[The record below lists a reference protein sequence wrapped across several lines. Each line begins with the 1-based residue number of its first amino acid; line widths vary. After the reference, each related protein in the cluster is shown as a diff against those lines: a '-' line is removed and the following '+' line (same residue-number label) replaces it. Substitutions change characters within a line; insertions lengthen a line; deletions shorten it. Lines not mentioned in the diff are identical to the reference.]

1 MNRENQSEKSWDLQK
16 WTIWFL
22 RAIIFIHL
30 LCNTTQSAAQVAL
43 KFAACKCVGKIAC
56 CCSQT
61 YFPMYTVY
69 IHSLLQYIH
78 SCMFVWKFDL
88 GFRCHKLQNC
98 FKLFLP
104 KYLLVLC
111 FLGLYNCG
119 WPCFPNHSV
128 SRYVL
133 FWLLHWLFLE
143 GVHHLFRDSPPR
155 GLSLKGWCL

>member
-1 MNRENQSEKSWDLQK
+1 MKKGRKILPSLMNRENQSEKSWDLQK
-16 WTIWFL
+16 WTIWFPG
-22 RAIIFIHL
+22 AKIFIHL

-88 GFRCHKLQNC
+88 GFRH
-98 FKLFLP
+98 
-104 KYLLVLC
+104 
-111 FLGLYNCG
+111 YNSKVK
-119 WPCFPNHSV
+119 N
-128 SRYVL
+128 YVL
-133 FWLLHWLFLE
+133 GAINCKIVSNCSYPSTYLFYA
-143 GVHHLFRDSPPR
+143 F
-155 GLSLKGWCL
+155 